1 MAEELSRVSL
11 ADLFVARVR
20 LEPHEAVAIVRDV
33 CTMAPPDIRPQSPS
47 PLTPGQV
54 WLDAAGTVG
63 VFPGSSLSVPDL
75 GGLLEVLLLAA
86 RNGGSEPIPGPLL
99 YTMARA
105 IGQADSPGFATAGDL
120 SNALARFD
128 RPDRGAVI
136 RALFTRWAE
145 AAALHGE
152 TAPAMESQPP
162 EQEIVRPEFDGA
174 PAEGPRRRTLRERTG
189 LGPAWATTI
198 AAAGLALGIVTA
210 LATPAFRWQ
219 LGGAER
225 APARE
230 QTPTP
235 ARVPSGESV
244 KTEPPA
250 PIEPPTI
257 AESPGPDATAVT
269 APPAVV
275 RTPEQLVDPDAVDVE
290 AVFSPSFASNGT
302 AVFFHTAGPEGSAL
316 KRLDR
321 RKDGDVLHVATIVD
335 DGAKNYHVQLSPD
348 GRAIAFDS
356 DRDGV
361 RGVYVA
367 GPDGREVVRVS
378 GQGYAAVPRWSPDG
392 RRLAFVRAEQDRPSV
407 WNLWVLELSSRKIDR
422 LTEHRYGQ
430 VWAGAWFPDGRRV
443 GYSHEDR
450 FIVLDTSNGE
460 SRIYT
465 SPMKGRL
472 VRTPAVSPDGLWAM
486 FQVAGDGGWL
496 LDLESGSMQRV
507 LDDWSAEEFTWS
519 PDGRTVAFHSR
530 RNGEWGL
537 WQLAAK

>member
-20 LEPHEAVAIVRDV
+20 LDPHEAVAIVRDL
-33 CTMAPPDIRPQSPS
+33 CTIARPDSQQSPS

-63 VFPGSSLSVPDL
+63 VFPGSSLNVADL

-86 RNGGSEPIPGPLL
+86 RSDGSKPIPAPLL

-105 IGQADSPGFATAGDL
+105 IGQTDSPGFATAGDL

-128 RPDRGAVI
+128 RPDRPAVI
-136 RALFTRWAE
+136 RALFARGAE
-145 AAALHGE
+145 AVALQGE
-152 TAPAMESQPP
+152 TAPAVESPPP
-162 EQEIVRPEFDGA
+162 EPEIVRAEFDDA
-174 PAEGPRRRTLRERTG
+174 PSEEPRRRTLRERTG
-189 LGPAWATTI
+189 LRPAWATTI
-198 AAAGLALGIVTA
+198 AAAGLALGILTA

-235 ARVPSGESV
+235 LRAQNEEGVE
-244 KTEPPA
+244 KPPT
-250 PIEPPTI
+250 PIEQQTT
-257 AESPGPDATAVT
+257 AESSEADAAAVT

-275 RTPEQLVDPDAVDVE
+275 QTPEQLVDPDAVDVD

-302 AVFFHTAGPEGSAL
+302 AVFFHTAGPAGSAL
-316 KRLDR
+316 KRLDKR
-321 RKDGDVLHVATIVD
+321 SDGDVLHVATIVD
-335 DGAKNYHVQLSPD
+335 DGAKNYHVQPSPD

-367 GPDGREVVRVS
+367 SPAGSGAVRVS
-378 GQGYAAVPRWSPDG
+378 GQGYAAVPRWSPDS
-392 RRLAFVRAEQDRPSV
+392 RRLSFVRAEEDRPSV
-407 WNLWVLELSSRKIDR
+407 WNLWVLELRSRKTDR

-460 SRIYT
+460 SRIYS
-465 SPMKGRL
+465 SPTKGRL
-472 VRTPAVSPDGLWAM
+472 VRTPAVSPDGRWAM

-496 LDLESGSMQRV
+496 LDLETESMRRV

-519 PDGRTVAFHSR
+519 PDGRKIAFHSR
-530 RNGEWGL
+530 RSGEWGL
-537 WQLAAK
+537 WQMAAR